1 MWIQELSTAI
11 DLFPFCSDYYTFEGV
26 TFLYTYDDMKA
37 KKPQAILDLEKT
49 YNIEIVDLSSQEEI
63 DPGIDRYFKQ
73 DSSGAVVELRLRSCH
88 IDGKAWLV
96 DFPAVKTLDLRGSQV
111 RKLEG
116 LERLTSLTELYLS
129 GNRIRKLEG
138 LERLTSLTE
147 LYLSGNQISKLE
159 GLDHLTSLTTLFL
172 SHNQISKLEG
182 LDHLTSL
189 T

>member
-1 MWIQELSTAI
+1 MGMDARAKYRYW
-11 DLFPFCSDYYTFEGV
+11 LFPFCSDYYTFEGV
-26 TFLYTYDDMKA
+26 TFLCASDDMTT

-49 YNIEIVDLSSQEEI
+49 YNIDIPDLSSQEGI
-63 DPGIDRYFKQ
+63 DPWIDRYFKQ

-129 GNRIRKLEG
+129 G
-138 LERLTSLTE
+138 
-147 LYLSGNQISKLE
+147 
-159 GLDHLTSLTTLFL
+159 
-172 SHNQISKLEG
+172 
-182 LDHLTSL
+182 
-189 T
+189 